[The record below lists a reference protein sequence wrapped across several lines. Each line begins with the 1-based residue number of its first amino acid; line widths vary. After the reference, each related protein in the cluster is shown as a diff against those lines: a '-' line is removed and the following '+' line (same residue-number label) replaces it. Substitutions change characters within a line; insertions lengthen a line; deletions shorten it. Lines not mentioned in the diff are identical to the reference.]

1 MGIFL
6 NLKIICQETISISTF
21 LSKTTENSKLDR
33 VYITLKRVSNFEFC
47 IEALCTPFICHL
59 IKNQSINLVQNNYD
73 YFKDLR
79 LAESGSND
87 DIELLIGCFYWPVVT
102 GKVKI
107 GKIGEP
113 VCVETKF
120 GWLLNG
126 PVTKSE
132 IISPCL
138 RFVNENISHV
148 LFCKMDQLI
157 KTVNLENELH
167 CFCNLESLGIS
178 GQENYVKDFSDIIYQ
193 NEDLR

>member
-33 VYITLKRVSNFEFC
+33 VYITLKGVSNFEFC
-47 IEALCTPFICHL
+47 IEALCTPFICHP

-73 YFKDLR
+73 YFKDLQ
-79 LAESGSND
+79 LAESSSNG
-87 DIELLIGCFYWPVVT
+87 DIELLIGCFYWPMVT
-102 GKVKI
+102 GKLKI

-113 VCVETKF
+113 VGVETKF

-126 PVTKSE
+126 SVTESE
-132 IISPCL
+132 NISPCL

-148 LFCKMDQLI
+148 LFCKI
-157 KTVNLENELH
+157 KL
-167 CFCNLESLGIS
+167 
-178 GQENYVKDFSDIIYQ
+178 
-193 NEDLR
+193 